1 MSNPIELD
9 FSCSDISIVGSQSN
23 ETYNYTINDAAE
35 GGSSSNSLPIEE
47 SFKTLIEPSAT
58 ANVNIYNTNQVHY
71 PDLYI
76 ACMQTRNNI
85 KVTSEAML
93 DFNWMTEEL
102 IEEIETYY
110 PQTEHFIMDQFKN
123 SCKRHISPFPHHFP
137 KMFPKD
143 HTFASSKQ
151 FEQAA
156 VYFGIG

>member
-1 MSNPIELD
+1 
-9 FSCSDISIVGSQSN
+9 
-23 ETYNYTINDAAE
+23 
-35 GGSSSNSLPIEE
+35 
-47 SFKTLIEPSAT
+47 
-58 ANVNIYNTNQVHY
+58 
-71 PDLYI
+71 
-76 ACMQTRNNI
+76 MQTRNNI